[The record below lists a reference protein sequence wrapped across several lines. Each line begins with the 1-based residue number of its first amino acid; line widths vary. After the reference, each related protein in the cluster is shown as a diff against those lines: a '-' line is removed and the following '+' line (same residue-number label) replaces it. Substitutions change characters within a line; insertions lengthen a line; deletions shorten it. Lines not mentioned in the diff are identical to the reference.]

1 MCAAMIGTPAFMRA
15 GAPRV
20 ATMMYAGAVGTPM
33 PRMMQVT
40 ISMAMS
46 SKRLLPASAVMTLMN
61 L

>member
-1 MCAAMIGTPAFMRA
+1 MRA
-15 GAPRV
+15 GAPSV